1 MPPSLSPDGGLDIAS
16 SGSSSQTN
24 SPTMEHPIQSL
35 NRTEYL
41 NLINDSE
48 EESQR
53 LISYEGDG
61 QLMDSSSPVKR
72 SGTEEIVFNANGM
85 ERSFAEF
92 LDKKQE

>member
-1 MPPSLSPDGGLDIAS
+1 
-16 SGSSSQTN
+16 
-24 SPTMEHPIQSL
+24 MEHPIQSL

-48 EESQR
+48 DEEASQR

-72 SGTEEIVFNANGM
+72 SGLSGTVSAGAATEKIVFNASGM
-85 ERSFAEF
+85 ERNFAEF